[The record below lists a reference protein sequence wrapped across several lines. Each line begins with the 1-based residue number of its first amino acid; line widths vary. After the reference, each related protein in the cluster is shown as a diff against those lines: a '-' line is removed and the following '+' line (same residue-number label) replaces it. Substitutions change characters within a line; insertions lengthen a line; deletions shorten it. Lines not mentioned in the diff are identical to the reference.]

1 MYLIPSSI
9 LKWLH
14 KNSPVLIKFL
24 FLMHT
29 DRTAVTIQSNKIVS
43 NEVQDNHVLPE
54 PSYRKKLNELWGQS
68 SSY

>member
-1 MYLIPSSI
+1 MATQI
-9 LKWLH
+9 
-14 KNSPVLIKFL
+14 SPNFDKY

-54 PSYRKKLNELWGQS
+54 PSYRKKLNELFG
-68 SSY
+68 